1 MREFVTNRRQQSIH
15 RNVFSGHKYRQGTSV
30 SPRRMCCVLHRD
42 IDMCADCRG
51 NDSRKKIDSFN
62 SMILLTIDSLSIV
75 FQQKLGKFL
84 ECFVKK

>member
-1 MREFVTNRRQQSIH
+1 
-15 RNVFSGHKYRQGTSV
+15 
-30 SPRRMCCVLHRD
+30 MCCVLHRD